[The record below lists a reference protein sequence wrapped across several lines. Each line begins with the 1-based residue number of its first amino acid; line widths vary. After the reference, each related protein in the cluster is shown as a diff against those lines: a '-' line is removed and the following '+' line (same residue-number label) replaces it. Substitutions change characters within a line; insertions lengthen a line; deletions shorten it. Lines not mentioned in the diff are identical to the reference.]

1 MPFLLFFKL
10 GAVRARDV
18 RLGEEEK
25 KGGGCVGVW
34 VFSNIRMC
42 GCLCITDYGLHLIAR
57 TQAQ

>member
-10 GAVRARDV
+10 GAVRARDL
-18 RLGEEEK
+18 RLGGGK

-42 GCLCITDYGLHLIAR
+42 GCLGITDYGLHLIVR

>member
-10 GAVRARDV
+10 GAVRARDAG
-18 RLGEEEK
+18 LGGGK

-42 GCLCITDYGLHLIAR
+42 GCFYITDYVSHLIVR

>member
-10 GAVRARDV
+10 GAVRARDL
-18 RLGEEEK
+18 RLGGGK

-42 GCLCITDYGLHLIAR
+42 GCLCITDYGVHLTVR
-57 TQAQ
+57 T